1 MKKALLRL
9 VAASLAATALV
20 GCGSGTSTPIAPDV
34 KEPDNRNVSGAE
46 ILKRKLGTDS
56 QKNP

>member
-1 MKKALLRL
+1 MKKALLAL
-9 VAASLAATALV
+9 FTAMALA

-46 ILKRKLGTDS
+46 ILKRKLGSDS
-56 QKNP
+56 QKTP